1 LLERKR
7 DLNRR
12 VLAPTA
18 ATREDIGDLF
28 RDTVEEAREGA
39 ANQYTPGDQLNVDL
53 MEPTAFEEWVL
64 RQLQVAGYDVCRTP
78 QTRDKGSDGLAIFRA
93 GEGEHTIILQCKH
106 TQSGGNCDREA
117 IEQVLGS
124 ITAYADII
132 RGEAVPMV
140 VTNAVG
146 FTKDAMALATQE
158 GVRLITR
165 DGLRELRRF
174 RLKAAR

>member
-1 LLERKR
+1 VE
-7 DLNRR
+7 NRPADIWSIVDR
-12 VLAPTA
+12 VEPGWLGTLKDFSQ
-18 ATREDIGDLF
+18 RYEGD
-28 RDTVEEAREGA
+28 DTQSG
-39 ANQYTPGDQLNVDL
+39 
-53 MEPTAFEEWVL
+53 EEWVL
-64 RQLQVAGYDVCRTP
+64 RQLQVAGYDVGRTP

-93 GEGEHTIILQCKH
+93 GDGEHTIILQCKH
-106 TQSGGNCDREA
+106 PQSGGNCDRQA

-124 ITAYADII
+124 ITAYTDII

-158 GVRLITR
+158 GVWLIRR

-174 RLKAAR
+174 RLQTTR